1 MDGVPSLSVVIPYFR
16 GAATIREAVQSALE
30 QSVPAEE
37 IVICDDGSPD
47 DLDAALGPLRSSVTV
62 VRQANAGIAAAMNAT
77 TRAAR
82 CDFLVQLDQDDAFLP
97 SRLEA
102 IRDAALT
109 SPDADVIAT
118 DAVVEYDGEPV
129 LRLGEAHPFQETD
142 QRLAIVRSCFFL
154 WPAIRRSRLLAVGGY
169 DESFPVMQDWECF
182 IRLVLDG
189 ARVAFVPEPLYRWR
203 LTPGS
208 RSSADGVANAEALIR
223 MMEKTLRNPS
233 LDAAERE
240 VAEGE
245 LASHRLRLALERA
258 RLAIDTGA
266 PDARR
271 RSFEVMSWQGAS
283 PARRAKAAVAVASPR
298 LARALLGGRGR
309 LDPGREALARRGFG

>member
-1 MDGVPSLSVVIPYFR
+1 MHGAPSLSVVIPYYR
-16 GAATIREAVQSALE
+16 GAASIREAVQSVLE
-30 QSVPAEE
+30 QTVAAEE

-47 DLDAALGPLRSSVTV
+47 DLDAALGPLRSKVKV
-62 VRQANAGIAAAMNAT
+62 VRQGNAGIAAAMNAT
-77 TRAAR
+77 TEAASGEL
-82 CDFLVQLDQDDAFLP
+82 LVQLDQDDAFLP
-97 SRLEA
+97 RRLEA
-102 IRDAALT
+102 IRDAAVAD
-109 SPDADVIAT
+109 PGADAIAT
-118 DAVVEYDGEPV
+118 DAVVEYDGEAV
-129 LRLGEAHPFQETD
+129 LRLGEAHPFEASD
-142 QRLAIVRSCFFL
+142 QRLAILRSCFFL
-154 WPAIRRSRLLAVGGY
+154 WPAIRRSRLIAIGGY

-189 ARVAFVPEPLYRWR
+189 VRVAYVPEALYRWR

-223 MMEKTLRNPS
+223 MMEKTVANPG

-240 VAEGE
+240 VAAEE

-266 PDARR
+266 GDARR
-271 RSFEVMSWQGAS
+271 CSFEVMSWKGAS